1 MNQKQKKRFRAIGH
15 TLKPVVTVAGNG
27 LSETVVKELNRALED
42 HELIKIRIVGDRD
55 DRKAVT
61 EEISNQPDTEIVQ
74 SIGGVLLVYR
84 PAREPNPNLSN
95 ILRADVFWILVISI
109 SAARYASPRRFRI
122 RPHHWALIPRRH
134 LPLPCQPAPGQWGS
148 KWKSC

>member
-74 SIGGVLLVYR
+74 SIGGVLLIYR

-95 ILRADVFWILVISI
+95 ILRADVF
-109 SAARYASPRRFRI
+109 
-122 RPHHWALIPRRH
+122 
-134 LPLPCQPAPGQWGS
+134 
-148 KWKSC
+148 